1 MRMNSESF
9 QNFIT
14 KIRTHSI
21 FQSAGNRQQAPIE
34 LITTGYF
41 LTSSGFKR

>member
-34 LITTGYF
+34 LQLAIF
-41 LTSSGFKR
+41 LC